1 MTLLTKFEKWPHRY
15 ELLFIAFYLFINN
28 TISATSIL
36 MEAHRDEA
44 GISFPI
50 WQPFLWEYSSALSL
64 IFFLPLLILFL
75 AKVPLTWENIKQ
87 NFVWHV
93 LFSILFSMLH
103 ISLMVLIRK
112 LVYMSQNLHYEFGE
126 LPIELFYEYR
136 KDAWGYFLFVVIIYC
151 FRFVTSRLIGEA
163 KPIIVGEKEQK
174 EQKEPPL
181 ERLLVKKLGKEF
193 IINIADI
200 EWFESSGNYVNLHIK
215 DRIYPIRSTLS
226 DFVERVSI
234 QGFSRIHR
242 SYGVNLNEVESIT
255 QLPSGDCELQ
265 LKNNKVL
272 SLSRRYRDDFKAM
285 LG

>member
-1 MTLLTKFEKWPHRY
+1 
-15 ELLFIAFYLFINN
+15 
-28 TISATSIL
+28 
-36 MEAHRDEA
+36 MEANRDEV

-75 AKVPLTWENIKQ
+75 AKKPLAWENIKQ
-87 NFVWHV
+87 NFLWHL
-93 LFSILFSMLH
+93 LFSIIFSMLH

-112 LVYMSQNLHYEFGE
+112 LVYISQNLHYEFGE

-136 KDAWGYFLFVVIIYC
+136 KDAWAYCLFVVMIYC

-163 KPIIVGEKEQK
+163 KPVIIGEEQ
-174 EQKEPPL
+174 QKEPQL

-200 EWFESSGNYVNLHIK
+200 EWFESNGNYVNLYIK
-215 DRIYPIRSTLS
+215 DRIYPIRSTIS
-226 DFVERVSI
+226 SFVEQVSP
-234 QGFSRIHR
+234 QGFARIHR
-242 SYGVNLNEVESIT
+242 SYGVNFNAVESIT
-255 QLPSGDCELQ
+255 PLPSGDCELQ

-272 SLSRRYRDDFKAM
+272 NLSRRYRDDFKAM

>member
-1 MTLLTKFEKWPHRY
+1 MTLLTKFKKWPHRY
-15 ELLFIAFYLFINN
+15 ELLFISCYLFINN

-36 MEAHRDEA
+36 MEANRDEA

-75 AKVPLTWENIKQ
+75 AKKPLAWENIKQ
-87 NFVWHV
+87 NFLWHV

-112 LVYMSQNLHYEFGE
+112 LVYMSQDLHYEFGE
-126 LPIELFYEYR
+126 LPLELFYEYR
-136 KDAWGYFLFVVIIYC
+136 KDAWAYCLFVVIIYC

-163 KPIIVGEKEQK
+163 KPIDFGEKQQK
-174 EQKEPPL
+174 PPPL

-226 DFVERVSI
+226 SFVEQVST

-242 SYGVNLNEVESIT
+242 SYGVNLNEVEMIT
-255 QLPSGDCELQ
+255 PLPSGDCELQ

-285 LG
+285 LGL